1 MSNTTNP
8 SARELLAKMRA
19 GMGRV
24 PAAIEK
30 STVVDESLIQEHM
43 RSRMYAMPQEGAL
56 DEQTRVLVYL
66 AAALAGSSPACV
78 RAMSDKIA
86 LQGIPKDKVLETL
99 RIVRFAMATKMIG
112 DAEPI
117 FDALTGLE

>member
-8 SARELLAKMRA
+8 SAQELLAKMRA

-43 RSRMYAMPQEGAL
+43 RSRQYAMPQEGAL
-56 DEQTRVLVYL
+56 DEQTRVLIYL

-86 LQGIPKDKVLETL
+86 LQSIPKDKVLETV
-99 RIVRFAMATKMIG
+99 RIVRFAMATKIIG
-112 DAEPI
+112 DAEAV